1 MGSRSLLQGIFPTQE
16 WAPGLPQIPCR
27 QISPPGKPNSTG
39 AGSLSL
45 LPGIFPTQESN
56 WGRLNWRQILYQLS
70 YRPRVSVKEPGQDRG
85 EESGVWRPGAHA
97 APPDAQ
103 PRPRA
108 HFGLREHPDRSCP
121 AAPAPQAQSPCLRTG
136 AGTYGAWAEPEDAGR
151 ALRVEEGGSCT

>member
-1 MGSRSLLQGIFPTQE
+1 MNTVVGCYF
-16 WAPGLPQIPCR
+16 
-27 QISPPGKPNSTG
+27 
-39 AGSLSL
+39 L